1 MKPIEIAAL
10 AAVTGGESPWYHPDG
25 ERRDYEVYDYKPR
38 GWTECAGGF
47 WHGCPDERIR
57 K

>member
-1 MKPIEIAAL
+1 MKTIKPPAL
-10 AAVTGGESPWYHPDG
+10 AAVTGGYRPE
-25 ERRDYEVYDYKPR
+25 ERRDYDLYDYKPR
-38 GWTECAGGF
+38 DWTQCAGGF